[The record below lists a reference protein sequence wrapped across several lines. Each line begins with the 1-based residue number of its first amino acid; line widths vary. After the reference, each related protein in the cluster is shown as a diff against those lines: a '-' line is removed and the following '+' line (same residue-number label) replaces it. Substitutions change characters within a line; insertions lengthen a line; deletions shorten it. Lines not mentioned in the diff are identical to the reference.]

1 MIDVDGS
8 CLYKK
13 HQQQGWVWSVD
24 DDTIPD
30 IPVEVNSS
38 GEQHLKL
45 KPTHIYYSQIQ
56 GQMAI
61 TERSWCDFVIYTEKG
76 ISVER
81 IPFDAEFWNN
91 KLLPKLI
98 DFFDNCLAPEIVSPV
113 NALGIPVRNLCDM

>member
-81 IPFDAEFWNN
+81 IPFDAEFWNMFYSLCFSSSFLFN
-91 KLLPKLI
+91 VVTLSSAILI
-98 DFFDNCLAPEIVSPV
+98 RS
-113 NALGIPVRNLCDM
+113 IPWKW